1 MRERAVQ
8 AVYLAGLHL
17 LAGEERLPGPVRER
31 LLVSYCRYS
40 GQAGHSSHLDTVCQV
55 QSHNTAGLGQL
66 ASFWPLMLAED
77 CDPAISLC
85 FLACLLAG
93 MLPNP
98 HQVSPSPPAV
108 RVLVAA
114 MEVHRPQPW
123 LPPPARLPGTGAVHL
138 YRTVLR

>member
-55 QSHNTAGLGQL
+55 QSHNTAGQEQ
-66 ASFWPLMLAED
+66 FIVPLTLHVAQ
-77 CDPAISLC
+77 ST
-85 FLACLLAG
+85 
-93 MLPNP
+93 
-98 HQVSPSPPAV
+98 PSPPSPD
-108 RVLVAA
+108 
-114 MEVHRPQPW
+114 RP
-123 LPPPARLPGTGAVHL
+123 
-138 YRTVLR
+138 